1 MSTMVVIRCP
11 ETDAEVSVG
20 IQMDLHTFDLLP
32 SEHVVLK
39 CPACGNRHAWSRKD
53 AYLSLARNAGPPE
66 KR

>member
-1 MSTMVVIRCP
+1 MSAMVVIRCP

-53 AYLSLARNAGPPE
+53 AYLSLARNAGPSE
-66 KR
+66 KC